1 MERAMGFEPTTP
13 SLGSWYSTTELRPLI
28 VCLQDYIYL
37 NFIMQALLHLHNE
50 VQIKQDT
57 DLSQMPARQRRLG
70 GYTDK
75 NIFEFNFF
83 LAEH

>member
-1 MERAMGFEPTTP
+1 
-13 SLGSWYSTTELRPLI
+13 
-28 VCLQDYIYL
+28 
-37 NFIMQALLHLHNE
+37 MQALLHLHNE